1 MSEQSKTDITMS
13 VLGGHGED
21 WGMVPTPK
29 PQTKPEPKQPHILA
43 KGPGYILYYNEG
55 MRRNAWT
62 FRGDQWI

>member
-1 MSEQSKTDITMS
+1 MAEQSEKDIHMS

-21 WGMVPTPK
+21 WGMAPK
-29 PQTKPEPKQPHILA
+29 SIPQTKPELKQPRILA
-43 KGPGYILYYNEG
+43 RGPGYILYYNPD